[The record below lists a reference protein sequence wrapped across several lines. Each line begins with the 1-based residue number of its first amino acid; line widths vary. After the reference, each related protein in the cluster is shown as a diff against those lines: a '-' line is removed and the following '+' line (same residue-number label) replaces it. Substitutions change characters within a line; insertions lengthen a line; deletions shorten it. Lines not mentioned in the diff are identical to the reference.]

1 MRENLPFAKG
11 RRFSRNIP
19 DAVDSSYSESTYRR
33 HTRQSMRLQQNPT
46 NLKPLAVRDVPA
58 EISVKPVRRQ
68 SIRPR
73 SKMRP
78 SSVNE
83 PAQTEIRVAKVRPRV
98 RTKISTTSA
107 LPDRSETEENIKI
120 AGKSASIR
128 PRLEDK
134 KEIDLPTK
142 ASKSKAYPKIP
153 EVSAGSRRRT
163 RQSVALE
170 TSKPT
175 VPIRRREL
183 EARPTASVNTQRAI
197 EIPALPSKFK
207 DPKNKK
213 EKPKKPRSKHF
224 DAGLDNIGIESNFKI
239 PDAPK
244 PAMVPGRM
252 GQTMGLDNRSIF
264 DVTGAFSRK
273 HLSTSMLTKTMS
285 KRVFEEEDDY
295 VPTEEVKRALGILK
309 QDCAVTINAHLNR
322 YFHNSILYI
331 YLYFSLRIKKIEKI
345 GEGVFGEVFMGD
357 VSGQKLILK
366 IIPIDGKTHINSSP
380 QKPIREVLG
389 EFLIASALETANLAG
404 FCHVKKA
411 TVCKG
416 LYAKPLRDAW
426 EKFDKEKGKN
436 EFSYLFVVIIQ
447 SRRMISPGKS

>member
-1 MRENLPFAKG
+1 
-11 RRFSRNIP
+11 
-19 DAVDSSYSESTYRR
+19 
-33 HTRQSMRLQQNPT
+33 MRLQQNPT

-107 LPDRSETEENIKI
+107 LPDISETEENIKI
-120 AGKSASIR
+120 AGKRASIR

-207 DPKNKK
+207 DQK
-213 EKPKKPRSKHF
+213 
-224 DAGLDNIGIESNFKI
+224 
-239 PDAPK
+239 
-244 PAMVPGRM
+244 
-252 GQTMGLDNRSIF
+252 
-264 DVTGAFSRK
+264 
-273 HLSTSMLTKTMS
+273 MS

-345 GEGVFGEVFMGD
+345 GKGVFGEVFMGD